1 LAELFFSIVDT
12 DVDDAAQP
20 KSKSSKRV
28 ANPHSDD
35 DLGDRV
41 VDDCN
46 RVNSD
51 VNWLSKIQLAVET
64 DGSDKLSSTN
74 LLLLTKHY

>member
-1 LAELFFSIVDT
+1 MAGYLLVDINT

-20 KSKSSKRV
+20 MSKSSKRV

-64 DGSDKLSSTN
+64 DGSE
-74 LLLLTKHY
+74 

>member
-1 LAELFFSIVDT
+1 MAGYLLVDINT
-12 DVDDAAQP
+12 DVGDASQP

-35 DLGDRV
+35 ELGDRV
-41 VDDCN
+41 VDECT

-64 DGSDKLSSTN
+64 DGSDKLTTFN
-74 LLLLTKHY
+74 WGW

>member
-1 LAELFFSIVDT
+1 MAGYLLVDINT

-41 VDDCN
+41 
-46 RVNSD
+46 SM
-51 VNWLSKIQLAVET
+51 IAIA
-64 DGSDKLSSTN
+64 
-74 LLLLTKHY
+74 

>member
-1 LAELFFSIVDT
+1 MAGYLLVDINT

-35 DLGDRV
+35 ELGDRV
-41 VDDCN
+41 VDECTRSFR
-46 RVNSD
+46 RVES
-51 VNWLSKIQLAVET
+51 
-64 DGSDKLSSTN
+64 GSDKLTTTN
-74 LLLLTKHY
+74 